1 MAEQAPPKIAF
12 PCDYAIKVVGDA
24 ADDFEA
30 FVLASLEDHAEL
42 ATASEVR
49 MRASSNGRFVSITVT
64 IVATGE
70 TQLRAIFET
79 LKASGRVHM
88 VL

>member
-1 MAEQAPPKIAF
+1 MAEQTPPRIEF
-12 PCDYAIKVVGDA
+12 PCDYVIKVVGDA
-24 ADDFEA
+24 GDDFEA

-42 ATASEVR
+42 ATSCEVR
-49 MRASSNGRFVSITVT
+49 LRPSSNGRFVSLTVT

-70 TQLRAIFET
+70 PQLRAIFET